1 MAPSAPLARRLGLGD
16 AVALGLGSML
26 GAGVFAAFGP
36 ATAAA
41 GPWVLLSLA
50 VAAVVAWCNATAT
63 AQLAAAH
70 PGSGGVYLSGRE
82 ELGPWW
88 GFVAGWGFVVG
99 KTASC
104 AAVATT
110 FAAHVAPTPW
120 QRPTAA
126 VAVVLLTA
134 VNLRGIA
141 RTARLTRV
149 LLVLTLLA
157 LTVVVVAALAGPGAT
172 GTPAAGD
179 PVAHPGP
186 LGVLQGAGLL
196 FFAFA
201 GYARVATLG
210 EEVRDPERTIPRA
223 VTTALAAAVVVYA
236 AVGAAALHALGP
248 AGLADRSAPLAAAAA
263 TAGWPW
269 TGTVVRAG
277 AAAAALGVLLALV
290 AGVGRTALAMA
301 RHGDLPRPL
310 AAVHPRWQVPHRAEL
325 AVAVVVLALVL
336 TVDLRTAIG
345 FSSCGVLVYYLVAN
359 VAAWRQAPAQ
369 RRYPRTLQAVGA
381 LGCVTLVLTLPARSV
396 VVGLLVLLAGVAL
409 RVLLRR
415 RVRAT
420 PGPTPA
426 RRPGSR

>member
-1 MAPSAPLARRLGLGD
+1 MAPPPALARRLGLGD
-16 AVALGLGSML
+16 AVGLGLGSML

-41 GPWVLLSLA
+41 GPWVLLSLLL
-50 VAAVVAWCNATAT
+50 AAVVAWCNATST

-70 PGSGGVYLSGRE
+70 PLSGGVYLYGRE

-110 FAAHVAPTPW
+110 FAAYAAPAGGE
-120 QRPTAA
+120 RPTAA
-126 VAVVLLTA
+126 AAVVALTA
-134 VNLRGIA
+134 VNLGGIT

-149 LLVLTLLA
+149 LLVVTLLA
-157 LTVVVVAALAGPGAT
+157 LTVVVVAAVSGP
-172 GTPAAGD
+172 PAAPAEPATAPD
-179 PVAHPGP
+179 L

-223 VTTALAAAVVVYA
+223 VTTALVAAVVVYA
-236 AVGAAALHALGP
+236 VVGAAALTALGP
-248 AGLADRSAPLAAAAA
+248 AALADRSAPLAAAAA

-269 TGTVVRAG
+269 TGAVVRVG

-301 RHGDLPRPL
+301 RHGDLPRSL
-310 AAVHPRWQVPHRAEL
+310 AAVHPRSAVPHRAEL
-325 AVAVVVLALVL
+325 AVGAVVLALVL

-359 VAAWRQAPAQ
+359 VAAWRQAPDR
-369 RRYPRTLQAVGA
+369 RRYPRALPVAGAVG
-381 LGCVTLVLTLPARSV
+381 CVALVLTLPARAV
-396 VVGLLVLLAGVAL
+396 VTGLLVLLLGVAG
-409 RVLLRR
+409 RALLTR
-415 RVRAT
+415 RAT
-420 PGPTPA
+420 PPPTPG
-426 RRPGSR
+426 RPRGTR